1 MVLSVSH
8 YDFSKSLSCPFLL
21 LTLPQRCSYALY
33 PIDSSLL
40 SIYRLFKFRLRL
52 HCLQIVNKRVRL
64 HEYLK
69 MCWTNT
75 SPPTPNPLKVWHNI
89 KQLTPLKS
97 SWTTPT
103 LLPTEKKAQKPTL
116 CQWQRLFWPMAH
128 ISPGWFLRICT
139 PPLGKTSHKK
149 SISFVNCPK
158 RGGEGLPEFFDPFFH
173 HVVPYILTSV
183 SCYVILF
190 GHF

>member
-8 YDFSKSLSCPFLL
+8 YHFSKSLSCPFLL

-33 PIDSSLL
+33 PKDSSLL

-75 SPPTPNPLKVWHNI
+75 SPPTSNPLKVWHNI
-89 KQLTPLKS
+89 EQMTPLKS
-97 SWTTPT
+97 SWATPT

-116 CQWQRLFWPMAH
+116 CQRQRLFWH
-128 ISPGWFLRICT
+128 ISVLVGSCDCVLHPIISLIWGAAPWGLSF
-139 PPLGKTSHKK
+139 KTGAC
-149 SISFVNCPK
+149 IYLAV
-158 RGGEGLPEFFDPFFH
+158 
-173 HVVPYILTSV
+173 
-183 SCYVILF
+183 
-190 GHF
+190 